1 MATRFSDYLRG
12 FAQKG
17 ATAYRD
23 VGGVRGAADRARQYG
38 ANLGEDYKNLH
49 GAPNPRAYMSSDAG
63 RATARY
69 AMGSAFNTF
78 LQRRAQQAGKRGTVG
93 GMVSNALFTFAHT
106 AFQTHMNNLKHDQ
119 RIFEN
124 VAKARRGSPELE
136 HLSHQEL
143 REISDNAKRYGG
155 HDADHIMTT
164 ATKELD
170 RRQMRKGQEQAQGQ
184 IYKNRAV
191 EGDKTS
197 RSEARHKDFM
207 RRKDELNKQKLAHK
221 QEQHQAKMDRQA
233 ELRKTTSHVNA
244 KQATEAVAKQHATGA
259 QGGGKS
265 ASDPTIKRRTKKGAI
280 VATKSGGEEYVSNQ
294 ELNKRKQRVAKTK
307 SSSGRERAHGGG
319 RRGRS

>member
-23 VGGVRGAADRARQYG
+23 VGGVKGAADRARQYG
-38 ANLGEDYKNLH
+38 ANLGEDYKSLH

-69 AMGSAFNTF
+69 AMGSALNTF

-197 RSEARHKDFM
+197 RAEARHKDFM
-207 RRKDELNKQKLAHK
+207 RRRDELNKQKLAHK

-259 QGGGKS
+259 QGGGEGQENVRIVRKTKHGNIVET
-265 ASDPTIKRRTKKGAI
+265 ASGKETYMTDKEVQQRRSRIAR
-280 VATKSGGEEYVSNQ
+280 TKSG
-294 ELNKRKQRVAKTK
+294 
-307 SSSGRERAHGGG
+307 SGRERAHGAG